1 MLKTIIQGTATRLAA
16 GYLSVVLLLAIAAIL
31 GSIVAGN
38 VQTQFDHTVRVD
50 SVLLRDVVVLTKLMD
65 DQETGL
71 RGYLL
76 TRSRLFLQPYANSA
90 GALPRV
96 RRRTDALVQR
106 EPRVRPLIVTMR
118 RRALAWQGWAA
129 GVLAKTPEPAGSPAL
144 RAQQIVGKRL
154 FDRFRVASDQVNRYL
169 QAREGRQLRDGSDAL
184 SNLRSVLIGLMVLA
198 LLWVLLIG
206 ALTTLSVVRPLGR
219 LRRAATRIGR
229 GDLSQPIVITGAA
242 EFKRLGASMDTMRG
256 QLQRNYQALRE
267 SNEELGRAS
276 QVKSEFLASMSHEIR
291 TPMNG
296 VIGMTELLLETGL
309 DKRQRQ
315 YADVV
320 RQSSESLLLI
330 LNDIL
335 DFSKIES
342 GHVELERIDYD
353 VRRTVEDVVKLLADG
368 AQRKGLE
375 LAYLALNE
383 VPALIQGDPGRLRQ
397 ILMNL
402 IGNAIKFTSEGEVA
416 VLVSAGEPDRNDLT
430 LRFEVKDT
438 GIGVDSAARERL
450 FQAFTQADSST
461 TRRYGGT
468 GLGLAISTRL
478 VELMGGEI
486 GVESALGEGST
497 FWFTI
502 RAGIAGGAKAPH
514 EQQLTSLRGTRVL
527 TVDDNETNRQ
537 IVDYWITSWGA
548 ANTGVTSAME
558 ALRAL
563 GEAHDNGDPFRLVI
577 LDMHMAEMDG
587 LQLTEAIR
595 SDDRFAGA
603 KLVMLTSVWHEPGP
617 RSGLD
622 AWLTKPVRQSELYD
636 TLASVLSHGDFLH
649 TPEAAPALSQSGG
662 LRRILVV
669 EDNIVNEQVITQMLE
684 NRGYSVEAASNG
696 EEAVTLTGRV
706 AYLLVFMDVQM
717 PIMDGLLATA
727 AIRRRETQTGEHVP
741 IVAMT
746 ANALEGDD
754 RRCLEGGMDDYLA
767 KPVTSS
773 AIDDVL
779 ARWMPPMDQRSIAR
793 ADFPDAHVVPE
804 GLRELA
810 RDIKPERLA
819 RIVRIFL
826 TDTRARLS
834 GLRAYL
840 DMEDRE
846 GLRQT
851 AHTLKGSAANL
862 GAGRLAEL
870 CLQLETE
877 VQRDDLERARD
888 VVRLLEAEF
897 LHVDREYGTLVPEG
911 TQS

>member
-1 MLKTIIQGTATRLAA
+1 MLKTIVQGTPTRLAA

-31 GSIVAGN
+31 SSMAAGN

-76 TRSRLFLQPYANSA
+76 TRSRLFLQPYANA
-90 GALPRV
+90 AVALPQV
-96 RRRTDALVQR
+96 RRSTDALVQR
-106 EPRVRPLIVTMR
+106 EPSVRPLIVTMR
-118 RRALAWQGWAA
+118 RRALTWQHWAA
-129 GVLAKTPEPAGSPAL
+129 GVLDKTPEPAGAPAL
-144 RAQQIVGKRL
+144 RAQQLVGKRL
-154 FDRFRVASDQVNRYL
+154 FDQFRGASDQVNRYV
-169 QAREGRQLRDGSDAL
+169 QARESRQLRDGSDAL
-184 SNLRSVLIGLMVLA
+184 SNLRSVLIGLMVVA

-229 GDLSQPIVITGAA
+229 GDLSQPILITGAA
-242 EFKRLGASMDTMRG
+242 EFQRLGESMDIMRR

-267 SNEELGRAS
+267 SNQELGRAS

-315 YADVV
+315 YAEVV
-320 RQSSESLLLI
+320 RQSSESLLVI

-353 VRRTVEDVVKLLADG
+353 VRRTVEDVVKLLADS

-375 LAYLALNE
+375 LAYLAYNE
-383 VPALIQGDPGRLRQ
+383 VPAVIQGDPGRLRQ

-416 VLVSAGEPDRNDLT
+416 VLVSAEEGDEHDLA

-438 GIGVDSAARERL
+438 GIGVDPAARERL

-486 GVESALGEGST
+486 GVESTLGKGST

-502 RAGIAGGAKAPH
+502 RAGIATGVQAQH
-514 EQQLTSLRGTRVL
+514 EHRLTSLRGARVL

-548 ANTGVTSAME
+548 ANTGVTSGME

-563 GEAHDNGDPFRLVI
+563 AQAYDNADPFRLVI

-587 LQLTEAIR
+587 LQLAEAIR

-603 KLVMLTSVWHEPGP
+603 KLVMLTSVWHEPIP

-636 TLASVLSHGDFLH
+636 TLASVLNDGAFLD
-649 TPEAAPALSQSGG
+649 TPEAALALPHSDG
-662 LRRILVV
+662 LGRILVV

-684 NRGYSVEAASNG
+684 NRGYSVQAASHG
-696 EEAVTLTGRV
+696 EEAVTLTGRT
-706 AYLLVFMDVQM
+706 AYRLVFMDVQM

-727 AIRRRETQTGEHVP
+727 AIRRRESQTGEHVP

-754 RRCLEGGMDDYLA
+754 RRCLEAGMDDYLA

-779 ARWMPPMDQRSIAR
+779 ARWLPPMVQRPVAR
-793 ADFPDAHVVPE
+793 ADSPDAHVVPE

-819 RIVRIFL
+819 LIVGVFL
-826 TDTRARLS
+826 TDTRDRLA
-834 GLRAYL
+834 GMRAYL

-851 AHTLKGSAANL
+851 AHALKGSAANL
-862 GAGRLAEL
+862 GAASLAEL
-870 CLQLETE
+870 CLQLETQ
-877 VQRDDLERARD
+877 VRHGDLERARE
-888 VVRLLEAEF
+888 VVGLLEAEF
-897 LHVDREYGTLVPEG
+897 RRVDREYGTLVPEV
-911 TQS
+911 TQP